1 MVHMQP
7 EPAQTVKQLTS
18 KTDAKTTQRPHTAGF
33 AGARQKAAANRNNAR
48 QLQTI
53 NVGEGIDIPK
63 PPAVGN

>member
-1 MVHMQP
+1 MQMVHMQP
-7 EPAQTVKQLTS
+7 EPAQTIKQL
-18 KTDAKTTQRPHTAGF
+18 TTQRPHTAGF

-48 QLQTI
+48 QFQTI